1 MAFKEQKI
9 TTGKYLFR
17 FLKFLLTP
25 GAIGRLKLLLTT
37 RPSDE
42 VSMIDYLERH
52 ASERPDAIAVKF
64 EDQTV
69 SWGALNAKAN
79 QMANYFRSRGV
90 AYGDK
95 IAVNMENR
103 LELLFTVIGA
113 QKLGAVAGMVNTGQ
127 TNEALAHSLKLIDP
141 KLLVIGA
148 ECLGNMETVSDIIE
162 SHHSDKL
169 LFVADGSNDVM
180 PGGYKDLMAEIDGQD
195 TANITPDQTL
205 TLGTPIYYIFT
216 SGTTGLPK
224 ASITTHLKVLRAG
237 TQFGVNVMTLG
248 PDDTYYCS
256 LPLYHSNALVVGFGS
271 CLCGGAT
278 FALRRKFSASQFWED
293 CIKFEATAAIYI
305 GELLRYLL
313 AQPVRES
320 DTAHN
325 VTRVLGN
332 GLRPDIWMEFKNR
345 FGIGRVHEFY
355 GASEGNTGFVNI
367 FNFDKTVG
375 WSPGYGSD
383 WDVVAYDVDEDAPIR
398 GGDEHLQKVKTGE
411 TGLLIMQITEKNPFD
426 GYTDAQASEKKV
438 LRDVFE
444 KGDTWFN
451 SGDLVV
457 LQKHGHIQFGDR
469 IGDTFRWQ
477 GENVATTEVESV
489 IMKWPEIEDAVVYGV
504 TVPGR
509 DGRCGMLYLTQKE
522 EGKLDLDGLATHM
535 RENLPAYAVPRF
547 IRIGQKVD
555 VTGTFK
561 FQKSKL
567 KNAAYK
573 VDEVD
578 GDALHLLA
586 RDADKVVALTA
597 AEQASVDKGDVRL

>member
-25 GAIGRLKLLLTT
+25 GSIGRLKLLLTT

-42 VSMIDYLERH
+42 TSMIDYLEQH
-52 ASERPDAIAVKF
+52 ASERPEAIAVIF

-69 SWGALNAKAN
+69 SWDGLNAKAN

-103 LELLFTVIGA
+103 LELLFTVMGA

-127 TNEALAHSLKLIDP
+127 TNEALAHSLKLIEP
-141 KLLVIGA
+141 KLLVVGA

-248 PDDTYYCS
+248 PDDTYYCA

-597 AEQASVDKGDVRL
+597 AELAAVDKGDVRL

>member
-9 TTGKYLFR
+9 TTGAYLFR
-17 FLKFLLTP
+17 FIKFLLTP
-25 GAIGRLKLLLTT
+25 GSIGRLKLLLTT

-42 VSMIDYLERH
+42 ISMIDKLQDH
-52 ASERPDAIAVKF
+52 AANLPDNAALLF
-64 EDQTV
+64 EDRRI
-69 SWGALNAKAN
+69 SWSELNAKAN

-90 AYGDK
+90 TYGDK

-103 LELLFTVIGA
+103 PELLFVVMGA

-127 TNEALAHSLKLIDP
+127 THEALAHSLKLIEP
-141 KLLVIGA
+141 KLVVVGS
-148 ECLGNMETVSDIIE
+148 ECLGNMESVADIIE
-162 SHHSDKL
+162 AHHADKML
-169 LFVADGSNDVM
+169 YVADTGHAG
-180 PGGYKDLMAEIDGQD
+180 PPAGYLDLMTEAEGQD
-195 TANITPDQTL
+195 TANITPDKVL
-205 TLGTPIYYIFT
+205 TLGTPTYYIFT

-224 ASITTHLKVLRAG
+224 ASITTHMKILRAG

-248 PDDTYYCS
+248 PDDTYYCA

-271 CLCGGAT
+271 CLAGGAT
-278 FALRRKFSASQFWED
+278 LALRRKFSASQFWED

-313 AQPVRES
+313 AQPERES
-320 DTAHN
+320 DRSHN

-345 FGIGRVHEFY
+345 FGIARIHEFY
-355 GASEGNTGFVNI
+355 GASEGNSGFVNI

-383 WDVVAYDVDEDAPIR
+383 WDVVSYDVDEDLPIR
-398 GGDEHLQKVKTGE
+398 GADEHLQKVE
-411 TGLLIMQITEKNPFD
+411 IDQTGLLIFKISEKNPFD
-426 GYTDAQASEKKV
+426 GYTDAQASEKKI

-444 KGDTWFN
+444 KGDAWFN
-451 SGDLVV
+451 TGDLVV

-522 EGKLDLDGLATHM
+522 EGKLDLNGLAAHM
-535 RENLPAYAVPRF
+535 RENLPTYAVPRF

-567 KNAAYK
+567 KNAAYN
-573 VDEVD
+573 VAEVD
-578 GDALHLLA
+578 DPLHVLA
-586 RDADKVVALTA
+586 RDADGVEPITA
-597 AEQASVDKGDVRL
+597 EVQASIDKGDVRL

>member
-9 TTGKYLFR
+9 TTGSYLFR
-17 FLKFLLTP
+17 FIKFLLTP
-25 GAIGRLKLLLTT
+25 GSIGRLKLLLTT

-42 VSMIDYLERH
+42 ISMIDKLQEH
-52 ASERPDAIAVKF
+52 AANLPDNAAVLF
-64 EDQTV
+64 EDRRITW
-69 SWGALNAKAN
+69 SELNAKAN

-90 AYGDK
+90 TYGDK
-95 IAVNMENR
+95 VAVNMENR
-103 LELLFTVIGA
+103 PELLFVVMGA

-127 TNEALAHSLKLIDP
+127 THEALAHSLKLIEP
-141 KLLVIGA
+141 KLVVVGS
-148 ECLGNMETVSDIIE
+148 ECLGNMDSVSDIIE
-162 SHHSDKL
+162 AHHADKML
-169 LFVADGSNDVM
+169 YVADEGHDG
-180 PGGYKDLMAEIDGQD
+180 PPAGYLDLMAEAAGQD
-195 TANITPDQTL
+195 TANIVPDKTL
-205 TLGTPIYYIFT
+205 TLGTPTYYIFT

-224 ASITTHLKVLRAG
+224 ASITTHMKILRAG

-248 PDDTYYCS
+248 PDDTYYCA

-271 CLCGGAT
+271 CLAGGAT

-313 AQPVRES
+313 AQPERES
-320 DTAHN
+320 DRSHN

-345 FGIGRVHEFY
+345 FGISRIHEFY
-355 GASEGNTGFVNI
+355 GASEGNSGFVNI

-375 WSPGYGSD
+375 WSPGYGKD
-383 WDVVAYDVDEDAPIR
+383 WDVVAYDVDEDMPIR
-398 GGDEHLQKVKTGE
+398 GADEHLQKVNTDQ
-411 TGLLIMQITEKNPFD
+411 TGLLIMQISEKNPFD
-426 GYTDAQASEKKV
+426 GYTDAQASEKKI

-444 KGDTWFN
+444 KGDAWFN
-451 SGDLVV
+451 TGDLVV

-522 EGKLDLDGLATHM
+522 DGKLDLNGLAAHM

-567 KNAAYK
+567 KNAAYN
-573 VDEVD
+573 VAEVED
-578 GDALHLLA
+578 PLHVLA
-586 RDADKVVALTA
+586 RDADGVEPITA
-597 AEQASVDKGDVRL
+597 EVQAAIDKGDVRL

>member
-9 TTGKYLFR
+9 TTGAYLFR
-17 FLKFLLTP
+17 FIKFLLTP
-25 GAIGRLKLLLTT
+25 GSIGRLKLLLTT

-42 VSMIDYLERH
+42 ISMIDKLQDH
-52 ASERPDAIAVKF
+52 AANLPDNAALLF
-64 EDQTV
+64 EDRRI
-69 SWGALNAKAN
+69 SWSELNAKAN

-90 AYGDK
+90 TYGDK

-103 LELLFTVIGA
+103 PELLFVVMGA

-127 TNEALAHSLKLIDP
+127 THEALAHSLKLIEP
-141 KLLVIGA
+141 KLVVVGS
-148 ECLGNMETVSDIIE
+148 ECLGNMESVADIIE
-162 SHHSDKL
+162 AYHADKML
-169 LFVADGSNDVM
+169 YVADTGHAG
-180 PGGYKDLMAEIDGQD
+180 PPAGYLDLMTEAEGQD
-195 TANITPDQTL
+195 TANITPDKVL
-205 TLGTPIYYIFT
+205 TLGTPTYYIFT

-224 ASITTHLKVLRAG
+224 ASITTHMKILRAG

-248 PDDTYYCS
+248 PDDTYYCA

-271 CLCGGAT
+271 CLAGGAT
-278 FALRRKFSASQFWED
+278 LALRRKFSASQFWED

-313 AQPVRES
+313 AQPERES
-320 DTAHN
+320 DRSHN

-345 FGIGRVHEFY
+345 FGIARIHEFY
-355 GASEGNTGFVNI
+355 GASEGNSGFVNI

-383 WDVVAYDVDEDAPIR
+383 WDVVSYDVDEDLPIR
-398 GGDEHLQKVKTGE
+398 GADEHLQKVE
-411 TGLLIMQITEKNPFD
+411 IDQTGLLIFKISEKNPFD
-426 GYTDAQASEKKV
+426 GYTDAQASETKI

-444 KGDTWFN
+444 KGDAWFN
-451 SGDLVV
+451 TGDLVV

-522 EGKLDLDGLATHM
+522 EGKLDLNGLAAHM
-535 RENLPAYAVPRF
+535 RENLPTYAVPRF

-567 KNAAYK
+567 KNAAYN
-573 VDEVD
+573 VAEVD
-578 GDALHLLA
+578 DPLHVLA
-586 RDADKVVALTA
+586 RDADGVEPITA
-597 AEQASVDKGDVRL
+597 EVQASIDKGDVRL